1 MQAVRGIL
9 AALAMALAATAQA
22 QQPYPSRLVRI
33 IVPTAPGN
41 AADITARLIT
51 ERLTKRFGQPFI
63 VENRPGGVAT
73 GAIASVHVAK
83 SPADGYTLLM
93 TSTSFTINTAMFAQ
107 LPYDIERDFDAVA
120 LTGQVG
126 MVLITTPSSGITS
139 VTQFVDLVKKD
150 PGKHPYAIVGRGS
163 IQHLTMALFLAAVG
177 GEMEPVSY
185 KGSAP
190 AMVDVMSGN
199 VPFMFDALSSATSYV
214 TSNRVR
220 ALAVGAPTRAAA
232 LPGVPSTAESGI
244 PALAPFEVVGWV
256 GVLAPKGAP
265 PAVLK
270 ALNGAI
276 MEIVQEKDIKEKLA
290 TMGVGRGT
298 PGRPPAGPVPRFP
311 ARPAREVGRRGARGE
326 DPARLAQPSARVRT
340 RASSR
345 PECAG

>member
-1 MQAVRGIL
+1 MQILRGSL
-9 AALAMALAATAQA
+9 AALALLLAVAPAAAQSQA
-22 QQPYPSRLVRI
+22 YPSRLVRI

-63 VENRPGGVAT
+63 VENRPGGSAT

-83 SPADGYTLLM
+83 SPADGYNLLM

-107 LPYDIERDFDAVA
+107 LPYDIEKEFDAVA

-126 MVLITTPSSGITS
+126 MVLITTPSSNVTS
-139 VTQFVDLVKKD
+139 VAQFVDLVKKE

-163 IQHLTMALFLAAVG
+163 IQHLTMALFLSAIG

-199 VPFMFDALSSATSYV
+199 VPFMFDALSSATPYV

-220 ALAVGAPTRAAA
+220 ALAVGAQSRAAA
-232 LPGVPSTAESGI
+232 LPGVPTTAESGI
-244 PALAPFEVVGWV
+244 AALAPFEVIGWV
-256 GVLAPKGAP
+256 GILAPKGTP
-265 PAVLK
+265 PAVLRS
-270 ALNGAI
+270 LNGAI

-290 TMGVGRGT
+290 TMGVEV
-298 PGRPPAGPVPRFP
+298 PAAHPPEKFRDFLREQIGKWDVAARAAKIPR
-311 ARPAREVGRRGARGE
+311 E
-326 DPARLAQPSARVRT
+326 
-340 RASSR
+340 
-345 PECAG
+345 

>member
-1 MQAVRGIL
+1 MQTLRAGI
-9 AALAMALAATAQA
+9 AALALALAAAPAAAQT
-22 QQPYPSRLVRI
+22 QPYPSRLVRI

-51 ERLTKRFGQPFI
+51 ERLTRRFGQPFI

-107 LPYDIERDFDAVA
+107 LPYDIEREFDAVA

-139 VTQFVDLVKKD
+139 VAQFVDLVKKD

-163 IQHLTMALFLAAVG
+163 IQHLTMELFLASVG
-177 GEMEPVSY
+177 GEMVPVSY

-190 AMVDVMSGN
+190 AMIDVMSGN
-199 VPFMFDALSSATSYV
+199 VPFMFDALSSSATYV

-220 ALAVGAPTRAAA
+220 ALAVGAPARMAA

-244 PALAPFEVVGWV
+244 PALAPFEVIGWV
-256 GVLAPKGAP
+256 GVLAPKGTP
-265 PAVLK
+265 RAVLQS
-270 ALNGAI
+270 LNGAI

-290 TMGVGRGT
+290 TMGVEI
-298 PGRPPAGPVPRFP
+298 PAAHPPEKFRDFLRDQIVKWDGAARAAKIPR
-311 ARPAREVGRRGARGE
+311 
-326 DPARLAQPSARVRT
+326 D
-340 RASSR
+340 
-345 PECAG
+345 